1 MSDESELAQL
11 RADFAGLAGAAH
23 DASPPIDREEIPPE
37 RIWAA
42 IHLELPPDE
51 CAAIVDRLHRDPA
64 LALEWRLA
72 LELKRSAATLVEPV
86 VATKPAN
93 SQHYRRRYWY
103 TAAFALA
110 AAAVIVLIVI
120 PRGEHQSDGQLDPGS
135 DTQVPL
141 REVETDAAIRSELSA
156 ATLPAAAFEL
166 RWTAVPGVVRYELQ
180 VTTRALD
187 PVYADTQLS
196 DNHALVP
203 ASALADLPANTE
215 LIWRV
220 TAVMPDGRRQSSA
233 AMSVTLQ

>member
-1 MSDESELAQL
+1 MSEESELAQL
-11 RADFAGLAGAAH
+11 RADFAGLAKAH
-23 DASPPIDREEIPPE
+23 DASSPSDLEEIPPE

-42 IHLELPPDE
+42 IHHELPSDE

-72 LELKRSAATLVEPV
+72 LELKQQSAATHAEPV
-86 VATKPAN
+86 AVTKPAN
-93 SQHYRRRYWY
+93 SPRYWY

-110 AAAVIVLIVI
+110 AAAVIVLIVL
-120 PRGEHQSDGQLDPGS
+120 PRGEPVDGQLDPGF
-135 DTQVPL
+135 DTQAPL
-141 REVETDAAIRSELSA
+141 REVESDTAIRSELSTT
-156 ATLPAAAFEL
+156 TLPASAFEL
-166 RWTAVPGVVRYELQ
+166 RWTAVPGAVRYELQ

-196 DNHALVP
+196 DNHVLVP
-203 ASALADLPANTE
+203 SSALADLPGSTE

-220 TAVMPDGRRQSSA
+220 TAVMSDGRRQSSA